1 MTETVNTPISG
12 ELMFKIREC
21 ALMQAMD
28 IARVTHEAEV
38 AKIVHDSS
46 VLLHFLINGQ
56 PVETA
61 PGYVTAP
68 KPNTPEVLAG
78 AGGPAETPKKLT
90 KAEKAAAAALTSASA
105 ANSTSVALVQAA
117 GQVQT
122 APAAS
127 GSATTASP
135 ASSQPSIV
143 PSPTTLQAAADSLKA
158 LVQDEARGGRKAAV
172 DLLALYGVAQLNQIP
187 APKLAEFKAALDN
200 AGKTAAPAAAA
211 AAAVAGSDLL

>member
-1 MTETVNTPISG
+1 MTETENTPISG

-90 KAEKAAAAALTSASA
+90 KAEKAEKAAAAAALTSASA
-105 ANSTSVALVQAA
+105 ANSTSAALVQAA

-158 LVQDEARGGRKAAV
+158 LVQDESRGGRTAAV
-172 DLLALYGVAQLNQIP
+172 DLLKAFGVAQLNQIP
-187 APKLAEFKAALDN
+187 ATRLAEFKAALDS
-200 AGKTAAPAAAA
+200 AGKTAPTPAAAP
-211 AAAVAGSDLL
+211 GSDLL

>member
-78 AGGPAETPKKLT
+78 AGGVAGSEPPKET
-90 KAEKAAAAALTSASA
+90 AAAAKKARKALEAAASA
-105 ANSTSVALVQAA
+105 TPVIAA
-117 GQVQT
+117 T
-122 APAAS
+122 APVVVAATVAGSGPAAAS
-127 GSATTASP
+127 
-135 ASSQPSIV
+135 PSIV

-158 LVQDEARGGRKAAV
+158 LVQDDSRGGRKAAV

-187 APKLAEFKAALDN
+187 ATKLAEFKAALDN
-200 AGKTAAPAAAA
+200 AGKTAAPAAAP
-211 AAAVAGSDLL
+211 GSDLL

>member
-1 MTETVNTPISG
+1 MTDPVNTPISG

-28 IARVTHEAEV
+28 IARVTQEAEV

-78 AGGPAETPKKLT
+78 AGGPAVEAPKASGRK
-90 KAEKAAAAALTSASA
+90 KASTTAPTSASA
-105 ANSTSVALVQAA
+105 ANSTSAVPVQASNP
-117 GQVQT
+117 VQT
-122 APAAS
+122 AQAAS
-127 GSATTASP
+127 GSAITGSQV
-135 ASSQPSIV
+135 SSQLSIV
-143 PSPTTLQAAADSLKA
+143 PSPTTLQATADSLKA
-158 LVQDEARGGRKAAV
+158 LVQDESRGGRAAAV
-172 DLLALYGVAQLNQIP
+172 ALLTQFGVAQLNQIP

-200 AGKTAAPAAAA
+200 AGKTAPAAVVA
-211 AAAVAGSDLL
+211 AGSDLL